1 MDDTKN
7 LKSLDI
13 TLGLLSFGVGVVDGV
28 CGSYGLVSTQMQYLL
43 AAAPP
48 VVQGAINAAI
58 GSIDALADGFRH
70 RKGQEKIEI
79 SFVRN
84 GLYSYS
90 YHAPV
95 STKNNPLT
103 IMDKMQIVL
112 GASAVGGGIG
122 CTYGASA
129 GVAQTGSGILL
140 GYSIGQW
147 IRHMGG
153 K

>member
-1 MDDTKN
+1 MDETKN

-13 TLGLLSFGVGVVDGV
+13 TLGLFSFGVGVVDGV
-28 CGSYGLVSTQMQYLL
+28 CGSYGLVSTQMQYIL

-48 VVQGAINAAI
+48 VMQGAINAAI
-58 GSIDALADGFRH
+58 GSVDALADGFRH
-70 RKGQEKIEI
+70 RKGQEKIEV
-79 SFVRN
+79 SFARN
-84 GLYSYS
+84 GLYNYS

-103 IMDKMQIVL
+103 LLDKIQIVL

-122 CTYGASA
+122 FTYGAGA
-129 GVAQTGSGILL
+129 GSAQTGSGMLL
-140 GYSIGQW
+140 GYYLGQW
-147 IRHMGG
+147 IKQMGG

>member
-1 MDDTKN
+1 MDETKN

-48 VVQGAINAAI
+48 VVQGTINAAI
-58 GSIDALADGFRH
+58 GGIDALADGFRH

-79 SFVRN
+79 SFARH

-90 YHAPV
+90 YHTPI

-103 IMDKMQIVL
+103 LLDKVQIVL
-112 GASAVGGGIG
+112 GVSAVGSGIG
-122 CTYGASA
+122 FAYGGGA
-129 GVAQTGSGILL
+129 GVLQTGSGMLL
-140 GYSIGQW
+140 GYYVGQW